1 MTLSKEDSLSIKQP
15 AAQGKPPGGDKQS
28 QKGLGGGKQL
38 TDPAGRIQAAQ
49 P

>member
-15 AAQGKPPGGDKQS
+15 AAQGKPPGEKQS

-38 TDPAGRIQAAQ
+38 TDPAGRIQGAQ